1 MERGRERPRPGR
13 EGWEGRDDPGP
24 REQAPWPAA
33 PVAQPGEWG
42 AELHTGPPPRRRAQ
56 RAVPRWLLVLPVGVA
71 VLVPL
76 VLAVVLTL
84 RSWEAE
90 RVDFYRGVVSMR
102 SEQPARALEQLRRY
116 LQVAS
121 PVDRALPQAKEWIRE
136 LERQL
141 AAGR

>member
-1 MERGRERPRPGR
+1 MS
-13 EGWEGRDDPGP
+13 
-24 REQAPWPAA
+24 
-33 PVAQPGEWG
+33 G
-42 AELHTGPPPRRRAQ
+42 AELHTGPPPRRRVQ
-56 RAVPRWLLVLPVGVA
+56 RAVPRWLLVLPLGVA